1 MKWGERMLGI
11 GLFVIVIILLG
22 VAVGVLAGWAKK
34 KEKKGLLKGI
44 FWGFVVFF
52 ACFNF
57 PIGSEKFPA
66 EWHDY
71 IRFFYC
77 YAMTALGL
85 HAVYGED
92 RGPSLYPRLVLFTA
106 LGMGCRYLME
116 FGEFSN
122 TYNFTLFNIVV
133 YLFAAPI
140 VTLLVYEFSDK
151 AKRKEE

>member
-1 MKWGERMLGI
+1 MTGFW
-11 GLFVIVIILLG
+11 LFIIIVALLG
-22 VAVGVLAGWAKK
+22 VAVGLLAVWAKK
-34 KEKKGLLKGI
+34 KEKKRLLKGI

-52 ACFNF
+52 GCFNF

-77 YAMTALGL
+77 YAMAALGL
-85 HAVYGED
+85 HAMYGED
-92 RGPSLYPRLVLFTA
+92 RGPFLFPRLILFTA
-106 LGMGCRYLME
+106 LGMVCRYLLE
-116 FGEFSN
+116 FGEYSN

-133 YLFAAPI
+133 YLFAAPV

-151 AKRKEE
+151 YKKKEE